1 MERKILVAVD
11 GSISSYNSLRYL
23 SQLFTDLEEIFVH
36 LLYVVPT
43 ASLTLG
49 MEWLSDEDR
58 IMSLQPAER
67 RSYYSA
73 RRFMQEAVLQL
84 GRRGIAA
91 EQVSTKIK
99 LSQTGVAAD
108 IIREARSG
116 LYDALLVGRR
126 GLTKIEE
133 LIMGSVS
140 STIAQSCYDLPVWIV
155 DGKVNSRRFLLPV
168 DTSFNSLK
176 AADHLGFILQD
187 NPYAQISLVHLE
199 SLFGGDTAPDFGAL
213 NTLWGKSWCEQSL
226 HRDDA
231 IFHGP
236 EQMLL
241 DRGVPASQIFREPE
255 GKSLTPHNPIIKLS
269 TQGNYGTV
277 VIGRRVKGAKK
288 GFFKGVSDKVLELA
302 NQVAIWVV
310 G

>member
-11 GSISSYNSLRYL
+11 GSTYSYNSLRYL
-23 SQLFTDLEEIFVH
+23 GQLFTDLTEIYIH

-43 ASLTLG
+43 GSLPLG
-49 MEWLSDEDR
+49 MEWLCDQDR
-58 IMSLQPAER
+58 ILSLQPAER
-67 RSYYSA
+67 RRYYSA

-91 EQVSTKIK
+91 DQVSTQIT
-99 LSQTGVAAD
+99 LSKVGVAAD
-108 IIREARSG
+108 IIFEARSG
-116 LYDALLVGRR
+116 LYDALILGRR

-140 STIAQSCYDLPVWIV
+140 AAIAQSCYDLPVWVV
-155 DGKVNSRRFLLPV
+155 DGKVNSRRFLLTV
-168 DTSFNSLK
+168 DKSFNSLK

-187 NPYAQISLVHLE
+187 NPYAQISLVHLA
-199 SLFGGDTAPDFGAL
+199 SLLGGDTEPDFAAL
-213 NTLWGKSWCEQSL
+213 EKFWGKSWCDL
-226 HRDDA
+226 HLHCDDA
-231 IFHGP
+231 VFHGP

-241 DRGVPASQIFREPE
+241 DRGVSVAQIFREPE
-255 GKSLTPHNPIIKLS
+255 EKSLTPHSPIVKLS
-269 TQGNYGTV
+269 IKGNYGTV
-277 VIGRRVKGAKK
+277 VIGRRAKGLKQ

-302 NQVAIWVV
+302 NHIAIWVV